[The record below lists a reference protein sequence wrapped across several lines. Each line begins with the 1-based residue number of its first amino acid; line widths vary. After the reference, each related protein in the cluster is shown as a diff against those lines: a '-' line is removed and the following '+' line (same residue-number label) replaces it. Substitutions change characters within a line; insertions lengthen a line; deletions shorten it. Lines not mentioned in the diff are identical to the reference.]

1 MGNAREGEEIMTTGK
16 RDGTCLNERRE
27 REVGGATC
35 GEFTNR

>member
-27 REVGGATC
+27 REVGGC
-35 GEFTNR
+35 DVWRVYE